1 MTKEMIIELEN
12 PFEVFLFP
20 LLKLPSHHHL
30 FVLLAISL
38 VPYDDDDVRLLVFCR
53 INSLHCSHSKFKVF
67 YHDAI

>member
-1 MTKEMIIELEN
+1 MIIELEN

-20 LLKLPSHHHL
+20 LLKLPSHHHH

-53 INSLHCSHSKFKVF
+53 IIDNEAQAHFTF
-67 YHDAI
+67 DI